1 MVKILAEIL
10 FSLFA
15 VFGLYAAVR
24 LFCVYLFMPKE
35 VTLAVL
41 VDRPLT
47 HEEAASLLWRARDA
61 GFAFSYRRVVV
72 MIDSAVENAEELMD
86 IFTALG
92 ATCCIKKE

>member
-1 MVKILAEIL
+1 MVRILAEIL

-24 LFCVYLFMPKE
+24 LLCIYLFVPKE

-47 HEEAASLLWRARDA
+47 REEAACLLWRARDA
-61 GFAFSYRRVVV
+61 GFAFSYRRVIV
-72 MIDSAVENAEELMD
+72 MIDSALENAQELMNM
-86 IFTALG
+86 FSALG